1 MPFDGEAVGERDAA
15 PGGVARVAP
24 VAGLQQYR
32 MKHSEF
38 GHLAAD
44 AVDLDPVSQ
53 ANAVS
58 AHQHQPAEEGH
69 DEVLQRHRQ
78 PGAHDPDHGPELAGH
93 ADENEQDD
101 DRGDHS
107 QTDPR
112 EAAKGFDL
120 PAVQLEVIEQTLG
133 PFIDEQNYQQ
143 NADHDRRVEQQP
155 VQYGARL
162 QRDHSDPLLINARQ
176 LPEVGGLAVQQ
187 RQHLLIGGGEPS
199 AAPPPP
205 PGLSGAPP

>member
-1 MPFDGEAVGERDAA
+1 MLFDGEAVGEGDAA
-15 PGGVARVAP
+15 SGGVARVAP
-24 VAGLQQYR
+24 VTGLEQYR
-32 MKHSEF
+32 VKHPKF

-78 PGAHDPDHGPELAGH
+78 SGAHDPDHGPELAGH

-107 QTDPR
+107 QTNPR

-120 PAVQLEVIEQTLG
+120 PAVQLGVIEQTLC
-133 PFIDEQNYQQ
+133 PFIDEQHYQE
-143 NADHDRRVEQQP
+143 NPHHHRSVEQEL
-155 VQYGARL
+155 VQYGVRL
-162 QRDHSDPLLINARQ
+162 QCNYSDPLLINARQ
-176 LPEVGGLAVQQ
+176 LPEVGALAVQ
-187 RQHLLIGGGEPS
+187 
-199 AAPPPP
+199 
-205 PGLSGAPP
+205 